1 MILQVS
7 NVPQKLT
14 FIAIPMHLRFI
25 LCSLITLQLVIDEAY
40 TFIELNWL
48 EVNDDIVFLELLYSH
63 VL

>member
-7 NVPQKLT
+7 NVAQKLT
-14 FIAIPMHLRFI
+14 FIAIHMYLGFI